1 MGRSAINDYY
11 FYKITCDDCPD
22 YVYIGSTCNPI
33 RRKCSHKFRCNHIND
48 KNYNNRLYQTIRQ
61 NGGWEKWNMVIID
74 KEEQLTL
81 TDARIKEEALR
92 KEYNGNLNSKQAYT
106 TEEERKDQ
114 HKVYRE
120 SNKEHIKEYA
130 KIRDKIRYENNTEKE
145 KARTKEYRE
154 NNRDVVNERKR
165 ENNKEKI
172 TCICGCVLNKNHL
185 SRHLKTPKHLNL
197 LKMKNKITE

>member
-92 KEYNGNLNSKQAYT
+92 KEYNGNLNMKKAYKK
-106 TEEERKDQ
+106 EEEFKEYYKEYYQNNKEMMKD
-114 HKVYRE
+114 YRE
-120 SNKEHIKEYA
+120 KNKEILKEKNKEKIKEY
-130 KIRDKIRYENNTEKE
+130 Y
-145 KARTKEYRE
+145 E
-154 NNRDVVNERKR
+154 NNRDIILAKW
-165 ENNKEKI
+165 KEKV
-172 TCICGCVLNKNHL
+172 TCICGCVTSKGSLFG
-185 SRHLKTPKHLNL
+185 HLKTPKHFNL
-197 LKMKNKITE
+197 LKMKNAITESENY